1 MSSTPHQPGDPSP
14 SRWSVRVPLVALA
27 AIGFVA
33 AAYLALFQLGVT
45 TTVWDPIF
53 GDGSRRVLES
63 QVART
68 FPVPDALLG
77 ALAYA
82 LEIALGLIGDRNRW
96 RTLPI
101 AVVLYGLASASL
113 AATAV
118 VLLLAQPLLIGTWC
132 SLCVLSALVSL
143 LIFGPAVTE
152 TRAALT
158 HLRVERDS
166 GTSLRGAL
174 FGHASDGDEQ
184 SVPPVQITIEKG

>member
-1 MSSTPHQPGDPSP
+1 MSSAPHQSSDPSP
-14 SRWSVRVPLVALA
+14 SRWSVRVGLVGLA
-27 AIGFVA
+27 AIGFVTA
-33 AAYLALFQLGVT
+33 GYLALFQLGVT

-53 GDGSRRVLES
+53 GDGSMRVLES

-101 AVVLYGLASASL
+101 AVLLYGVTSASL
-113 AATAV
+113 AVSAV
-118 VLLLAQPLLIGTWC
+118 GLLVAQPLVVGTWC

-143 LIFGPAVTE
+143 LIFGPAMTE
-152 TRAALT
+152 TRASLT
-158 HLRVERDS
+158 HLRVGRDS
-166 GTSLRGAL
+166 GTSLREAL
-174 FGHASDGDEQ
+174 FGHAPGGDEQ
-184 SVPPVQITIEKG
+184 SVPPAHITIEKG